1 MSSRKDLS
9 FHSLEILQLLVQ
21 DGWGTGGWWASGW
34 WQVAA
39 CFLGHRKKMQDPG
52 CSLGWAAPS
61 WLLEGLRAYVG
72 GNWAEWGTRYWVSM
86 RICPHQGEPERRVAI
101 PKAPKQQE
109 AGGLLRRCSILE
121 KSRSHGFFNFLTQ
134 DPVDSCEE
142 LGDRRTEG
150 KEGTHDWGWRYL
162 FPGWEDWC
170 GWAG

>member
-1 MSSRKDLS
+1 MPVTCSSPAALLSPLGHGCASTSSPRDSKVSSRKDLS

-86 RICPHQGEPERRVAI
+86 RICPHQGEPERLGCNSQG
-101 PKAPKQQE
+101 PKA
-109 AGGLLRRCSILE
+109 AGSWGAPEEVLYPREKPQPWLL
-121 KSRSHGFFNFLTQ
+121 
-134 DPVDSCEE
+134 
-142 LGDRRTEG
+142 
-150 KEGTHDWGWRYL
+150 
-162 FPGWEDWC
+162 
-170 GWAG
+170 